1 MYRGEGLCV
10 VTYFSRDTM
19 HKRRDFSCPAW
30 HWWLHP
36 WSLWTGSANFGRIL
50 SDRQGQERTSSFG
63 PQLCGKPL
71 LCVRLPGLDPPGAED
86 RSDG

>member
-1 MYRGEGLCV
+1 MAKPRTV
-10 VTYFSRDTM
+10 ISIVAMTVA
-19 HKRRDFSCPAW
+19 RRSAAIFE
-30 HWWLHP
+30 L
-36 WSLWTGSANFGRIL
+36 LRLLLVSANFGRIL

-71 LCVRLPGLDPPGAED
+71 LCERLPGLDPPGAED